1 MAKKGTRSSTTK
13 AARTAKTK
21 QKKSAPRAGGAAK
34 SKSKRASK
42 PAPTLTYEEIAARAE
57 QIWREKGCP
66 AGQDEQNWHEA
77 ERQLREELG
86 S

>member
-13 AARTAKTK
+13 AAKTAKTK
-21 QKKSAPRAGGAAK
+21 QTKSTPRAGGAAK
-34 SKSKRASK
+34 SKSRKASK
-42 PAPTLTYEEIAARAE
+42 PAPTLSYEQIAARAE

-66 AGQDEQNWHEA
+66 AGHDEQNWHEA